1 MKQYTHLIIDKYI
14 YYFVNNNKN
23 IASATMS
30 YFEQVEKGE
39 DYYVLR
45 HILSKELKWVRKQVK
60 KYLNLQDKD
69 YYHSIFIQN
78 WIKKYKMTL
87 CFSEIDVSTNVLKSV
102 LFIDK
107 TTFNN
112 PNNIQEDI
120 MNHLQYK
127 LNEDKTRIHLYSKAS
142 FKSLEVFEVDY
153 TYN

>member
-23 IASATMS
+23 IASATML
-30 YFEQVEKGE
+30 YFEQVEKRE

-60 KYLNLQDKD
+60 KYLDLQDKD

-78 WIKKYKMTL
+78 WIKKYRMTL
-87 CFSEIDVSTNVLKSV
+87 CFLEIDEPTNSLKSV

-107 TTFNN
+107 SAFNKTD
-112 PNNIQEDI
+112 NIQEGI
-120 MNHLQYK
+120 MNYLQYK
-127 LNEDKTRIHLYSKAS
+127 LNEDKTRIHLCSKAS
-142 FKSLEVFEVDY
+142 FKSLEIFEVYY